1 MQTAF
6 RRVLHNLSALA
17 ELAAEIS
24 STHEFE
30 QVIRTALHTLLGALA
45 VPRGAIARASL
56 RPLQLKIIAEKGSP
70 GAKGMRLALAPEEAD
85 LLARAARPLKLP
97 AKGEAL
103 ERFLE
108 RNGGA
113 LSRLGARIASPLV
126 ARGQLMGIIFL
137 SEKFNR
143 EAFSEDDL
151 QIIGAISRHIAM
163 ALQNRSLLVS
173 LKRKAEENQR
183 LYRQVHQLFQ
193 DIVRAF
199 AAAIDLKDPYTR
211 GHSERVARYSE
222 AIAREMGISGPQL
235 EYISVAGYLHDIGKI
250 LVDRSIINNPL
261 PLSEPEH
268 MTLRSHVTAGYE
280 ILSAISDPWKQIA
293 YMTKCHHERF
303 DGSGYPQGLSGD
315 QIPLGSRIVTLAD
328 SFDAMI
334 TNRAYRRRLPLERA
348 LEEIKLNA
356 GRQFD
361 PKVVAAFS
369 RALAREVNGQTKER
383 ILTMALDGDFDRQA
397 VTELLNSMIEMS

>member
-1 MQTAF
+1 
-6 RRVLHNLSALA
+6 
-17 ELAAEIS
+17 
-24 STHEFE
+24 
-30 QVIRTALHTLLGALA
+30 
-45 VPRGAIARASL
+45 
-56 RPLQLKIIAEKGSP
+56 
-70 GAKGMRLALAPEEAD
+70 
-85 LLARAARPLKLP
+85 
-97 AKGEAL
+97 
-103 ERFLE
+103 
-108 RNGGA
+108 
-113 LSRLGARIASPLV
+113 
-126 ARGQLMGIIFL
+126 MGIIFL

-151 QIIGAISRHIAM
+151 QMIGAISRHIAM
-163 ALQNRSLLVS
+163 ALQNRLLVVS
-173 LKRKAEENQR
+173 LKRKAEENHR
-183 LYRQVHQLFQ
+183 LYRQTHQLFQ

-199 AAAIDLKDPYTR
+199 AAAIDLKDSYTG

-222 AIAREMGISGPQL
+222 AIAREMGIGGPQL
-235 EYISVAGYLHDIGKI
+235 EYISVAGYLHDIGKV
-250 LVDRSIINNPL
+250 LVDSSIINNPR
-261 PLSEPEH
+261 PLSEPEYIA
-268 MTLRSHVTAGYE
+268 LRNHVTAGYE

-303 DGSGYPQGLSGD
+303 DGSGYPHGLSGD

-369 RALAREVNGQTKER
+369 RALARELNDQTKER
-383 ILTMALDGDFDRQA
+383 VLTMALDGDFDRQA
-397 VTELLNSMIEMS
+397 VTELLNSMIEMG